1 MSGLPVQAET
11 LVPTPAP
18 SPGARRLG
26 HVDNLRAV
34 AALLVVWTHL
44 AEDFSPRSRVDGPI
58 SGFLH
63 AVPPTLNLGHLGVV
77 LFFAISGFVIYGSL
91 ARRSSENAGRVFA
104 LSRFFRLYPAY
115 WVSLLAGLIVLWWLP
130 GTPTPWPM
138 LAANVAMVPGPL
150 GQERVLGLYWTLE
163 VELLF
168 YVCCWSL
175 YRSGLM
181 ARPWTLPVL
190 IFAGLFAWTKMH
202 QVMLFTEH
210 RYHHVIP
217 DGIVTI
223 PRHLA
228 IMFWG
233 ALCREAHEQTG
244 GFRRAWWRSG
254 RTALALAFV
263 VLIIRWC
270 GGNAWNVF
278 WHGVTTGHFHKPQS
292 GVAYLVAPLL
302 FAFWVAGPRIN
313 LRPLR
318 WLGEIS
324 YSLYL
329 FHPVV
334 SALLVRWPDNYP
346 SVQQWPLW
354 VFLGLGVAATVAV
367 SAVVYY
373 VVERPAIRLGAWLAE
388 RGAKPAL
395 HEPTETPFKTVAP

>member
-1 MSGLPVQAET
+1 MSDLSAQAEPSV
-11 LVPTPAP
+11 LPHTPPHA
-18 SPGARRLG
+18 GRLG

-44 AEDFSPRSRVDGPI
+44 AEDFSPRSRTDGPV

-63 AVPPTLNLGHLGVV
+63 AVPPMLNLGHLGVV

-91 ARRSSENAGRVFA
+91 ARRRSENVGRVFA

-115 WVSLLAGLIVLWWLP
+115 WVSLLAGWIVLWWLP
-130 GTPTPWPM
+130 GVPTPWPM
-138 LAANVAMVPGPL
+138 LAANVAMIPGLL

-163 VELLF
+163 TELVF
-168 YVCCWSL
+168 YVCCWVL
-175 YRSGLM
+175 YRRGLM
-181 ARPWTLPVL
+181 ARAWTLPVL
-190 IFAGLFAWTKMH
+190 IVTGLFMWTKMH
-202 QVMLFTEH
+202 QVMLFTERH
-210 RYHHVIP
+210 GWVMS
-217 DGIVTI
+217 DLIVTM

-228 IMFWG
+228 VMFWG
-233 ALCREAHEQTG
+233 ALCREAYEQTG
-244 GFRRAWWRSG
+244 GFRRVWWRNG
-254 RTALALAFV
+254 RTALALALI
-263 VLIIRWC
+263 VLFIRWC
-270 GGNAWNVF
+270 GGNSWNVF
-278 WHGVTTGHFHKPQS
+278 WHGITTGHFHKPQLS
-292 GVAYLVAPLL
+292 IAYLVATPL

-334 SALLVRWPDNYP
+334 SALLVRWPDSDP

-354 VFLGLGVAATVAV
+354 VFLLLGTAATVAV

-373 VVERPAIRLGAWLAE
+373 AVERPAIRLGAWLAE
-388 RGAKPAL
+388 RGSKPAA
-395 HEPTETPFKTVAP
+395 HESAETPFKTVAP